1 MVLALHGKKPPSLR
15 LCSGLLCLP
24 SENYLQFKGNA
35 PPPRLASVLAFILEV
50 LQRTQSTELCDIDLV
65 LPAVLKCLV
74 LVNELQ
80 GELFVCFKYISPH
93 LQDFCTAEHF
103 SYQYLRLS
111 DEVNKII
118 WPAKLD
124 EAVFFIN
131 WSGTSVSQAEK
142 SCLI

>member
-1 MVLALHGKKPPSLR
+1 MGKKNPNHR

-24 SENYLQFKGNA
+24 RENYLQFKGHA

-50 LQRTQSTELCDIDLV
+50 LQRSRSTELCDIDLV

-93 LQDFCTAEHF
+93 LQDFCTAEHL
-103 SYQYLRLS
+103 SSQYLRLS
-111 DEVNKII
+111 DEVNKTI
-118 WPAKLD
+118 WPAKLGK
-124 EAVFFIN
+124 AFFH
-131 WSGTSVSQAEK
+131 
-142 SCLI
+142 